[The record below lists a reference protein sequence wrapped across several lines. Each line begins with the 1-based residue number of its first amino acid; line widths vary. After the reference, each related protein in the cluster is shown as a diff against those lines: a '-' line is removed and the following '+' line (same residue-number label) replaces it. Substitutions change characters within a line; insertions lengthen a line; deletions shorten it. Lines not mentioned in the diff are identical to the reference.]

1 MRSMTFLLTVAGLLT
16 VFCISTT
23 TAQTDREVYLYRGAP
38 VAQSGIVI
46 GGWGSGQAV
55 ESSDSTRVLTGSRS
69 IKLTT
74 QGLYAGARI
83 DFTQPVTLFSG
94 GIDPSRYIVFSFY
107 FEDVQT
113 IDPASQNPVY
123 SYDVEP
129 YTIPKVST
137 VRFVFV
143 SDEGTQIEV
152 EQITNPLDPEDNW
165 CRVAV
170 PLAKF
175 KTSAGELSEFKLKR
189 LLIFS
194 DLPST
199 FYLGEIKLVTDK
211 SPIKVDALPSQVV
224 VIYDE
229 VILQAKA
236 DGGVSSLIYSW
247 DFDASNGIQEELTGP
262 IGRYVYTRGGDYTVT
277 LTVKDADGIK
287 QPVTVTTTI
296 SVNE

>member
-1 MRSMTFLLTVAGLLT
+1 MRFTLLIVTVATL
-16 VFCISTT
+16 VWNAAVS
-23 TAQTDREVYLYRGAP
+23 AQTTDREVYIYRGAP
-38 VAQSGIVI
+38 IAQSGISV
-46 GGWGSGQAV
+46 GSWGSGQAL

-69 IKLTT
+69 IKITT

-83 DFTQPVTLFSG
+83 DFAQPVALFSD
-94 GIDPSRYIVFSFY
+94 GIDPSRYVIFVFY

-113 IDPASQNPVY
+113 IDPAAQNPVY
-123 SYDVEP
+123 SYEVEP

-143 SDEGTQIEV
+143 GEDGKQVEV
-152 EQITNPLDPEDNW
+152 EEPTNPLDPETNW
-165 CRVAV
+165 CTVAV

-175 KTSAGELSEFKLKR
+175 RSVAQEVSEFKLKR
-189 LLIFS
+189 LLIFT
-194 DLPST
+194 DIPNT

-211 SPIKVDALPSQVV
+211 FPIKVDALPSQVV
-224 VIYDE
+224 VVYDE

-236 DGGVSSLIYSW
+236 DGGVASLTYSW
-247 DFDASNGIQEELTGP
+247 DFDASNGIQEEATGP
-262 IGRYVYTRGGDYTVT
+262 IGRYVYTKGGDYTVT

-287 QPVTVTTTI
+287 QPVSVTTTI

>member
-1 MRSMTFLLTVAGLLT
+1 MRLRCLLAVAAVLICAAG
-16 VFCISTT
+16 VSGQTT
-23 TAQTDREVYLYRGAP
+23 EREIYIYRGAP
-38 VAQSGIVI
+38 VAQSGISL
-46 GGWGSGQAV
+46 GGWGSGQAI
-55 ESSDSTRVLTGSRS
+55 ESSDSTRVLTGSKS
-69 IKLTT
+69 IKITT
-74 QGLYAGARI
+74 QGLYAGGRI
-83 DFTQPVTLFSG
+83 DFAQPVTLFSD
-94 GIDPSRYIVFSFY
+94 GIDPSRYILFVFY

-113 IDPASQNPVY
+113 IDPAAQNPVY
-123 SYDVEP
+123 SYEVEP

-143 SDEGTQIEV
+143 SDEGKSVEV
-152 EQITNPLDPEDNW
+152 EEPTNPLDPEDNW

-175 KTSAGELSEFKLKR
+175 KSVSENGNEFKLKR
-189 LLIFS
+189 LLIFT
-194 DLPST
+194 DLPNT

-224 VIYDE
+224 VVYDE

-236 DGGVSSLIYSW
+236 DGGVASLSYSW

-262 IGRYVYTRGGDYTVT
+262 IGRYVYTKGGEYTVT
-277 LTVKDADGIK
+277 LTVKDVDGIK
-287 QPVTVTTTI
+287 KPVTVTTKI